1 MVPPDNKAMTSVL
14 SEYVDFMGL
23 YAQTNGGVVRDNI
36 PDIGVLYNLH
46 LPAVCGL
53 HKVVGGDAEEYA
65 ASHNGMPSLPSRLMM
80 NSSGRMDTFT
90 AWPSSALRERF
101 SMGTL

>member
-65 ASHNGMPSLPSRLMM
+65 ASHNGRYAV
-80 NSSGRMDTFT
+80 T
-90 AWPSSALRERF
+90 AWPSFALRERF